1 MHTKNAQRHKK
12 TQARYENSTTKL
24 VLKRCQTFAENITF
38 ILFRQVKTQ
47 FSLSQKNSLVMETH
61 LTDALLWK
69 TGIPESSY
77 GCGCFKFII
86 VSHSSIRAAEDR
98 IGPCRGNLNC
108 LSENILSSLLH
119 HKRFI
124 TITQPSYKTSSPLE
138 LFFNWI
144 SHIKSYDS
152 PCQMEWIP

>member
-38 ILFRQVKTQ
+38 IMFPQVKTQ

-61 LTDALLWK
+61 LTDVLLWK

-98 IGPCRGNLNC
+98 IGPAGTWIVYRKI
-108 LSENILSSLLH
+108 SWAHSY
-119 HKRFI
+119 I
-124 TITQPSYKTSSPLE
+124 TKDSSPSHSQVTKPRHLWS
-138 LFFNWI
+138 FFLTE
-144 SHIKSYDS
+144 S
-152 PCQMEWIP
+152 PT

>member
-38 ILFRQVKTQ
+38 IMFPQVKTQ
-47 FSLSQKNSLVMETH
+47 FSLSQKNFLVMETH
-61 LTDALLWK
+61 LTDAFNWNPRKFLRMRLFQ
-69 TGIPESSY
+69 IHN
-77 GCGCFKFII
+77 CFPFQHQ
-86 VSHSSIRAAEDR
+86 SCRGQDR
-98 IGPCRGNLNC
+98 TSGNLNC

-138 LFFNWI
+138 LFLTE
-144 SHIKSYDS
+144 S
-152 PCQMEWIP
+152 PT

>member
-1 MHTKNAQRHKK
+1 MPKDIKKNAGQIWKQHYKISFKK
-12 TQARYENSTTKL
+12 MSNLCRKYHFHSVSAGQNTILTKP
-24 VLKRCQTFAENITF
+24 KE
-38 ILFRQVKTQ
+38 LF
-47 FSLSQKNSLVMETH
+47 
-61 LTDALLWK
+61 
-69 TGIPESSY
+69 SY
-77 GCGCFKFII
+77 GNPFDRCLIMKNWNPRKFLWMRLFQIHNCFPFQHQ
-86 VSHSSIRAAEDR
+86 SCRGQDR
-98 IGPCRGNLNC
+98 TSGNLNC